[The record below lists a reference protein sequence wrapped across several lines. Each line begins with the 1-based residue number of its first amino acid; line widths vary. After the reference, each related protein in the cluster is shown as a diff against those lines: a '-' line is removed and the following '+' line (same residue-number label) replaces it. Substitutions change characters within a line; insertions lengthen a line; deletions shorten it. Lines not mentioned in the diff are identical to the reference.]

1 MLKRAFALSVM
12 LAAAQLFAV
21 APAVAQGIPAT
32 SLVAGPNNGTADSF
46 LGPHDWLLSAGPG
59 RFAITLTVVSA
70 TLDSVPLSGQP
81 TVRLI
86 CSPACDKNHVQFDGS
101 RTGLA
106 ITGSL
111 ARRTKLDVRVVPPQS
126 ALVRVARNYTLEATG
141 AVAFN
146 AASNIDPIVGTYIA
160 KTNVTGAVRFLANGS
175 IITAD
180 GQQGR
185 WVAFDPAL
193 HIYTIT
199 IGTNR
204 WSLKI
209 VPGRGLE
216 DSSSGFVLFETA
228 H

>member
-1 MLKRAFALSVM
+1 MIKRAFALFAM
-12 LAAAQLFAV
+12 LATVQLFTGS
-21 APAVAQGIPAT
+21 PAGAQGIPAT
-32 SLVAGPNNGTADSF
+32 SLAAGPNNGSSDSF
-46 LGPHDWLLSAGPG
+46 VGPHDWLLSAGPG
-59 RFAITLTVVSA
+59 RFAITLTVVS
-70 TLDSVPLSGQP
+70 TSQDSAPMSGQP

-86 CSPACDKNHVQFDGS
+86 CSPACDKNRVQFDGS

-111 ARRTKLDVRVVPPQS
+111 ARRTKLVVRVIPPQS
-126 ALVRVARNYTLEATG
+126 ALVRIARNYTLEATG

-146 AASNIDPIVGTYIA
+146 AASSIDPIVGTYIG
-160 KTNVTGAVRFLANGS
+160 KTNVTGAVRFLPNGS

-193 HIYTIT
+193 HIYTIVV
-199 IGTNR
+199 GTNR
-204 WSLKI
+204 WSLKV
-209 VPGRGLE
+209 VPGRGLVE
-216 DSSSGFVLFETA
+216 PSNDVVLFETA